1 MFSSLTFF
9 SPLRVNELE
18 YIIDSFRDS
27 FDHLLKDNFSSEE
40 LLFHEDKID
49 SIAAF
54 FVQPLLEGLSFDD
67 FYFFSDQEAEQ
78 RLFFSRCRS
87 SISVEN
93 IPYLENNPF
102 QVTYFVE
109 FLSIVSDLLVDRG
122 GVFELMFKN
131 QFLGELKKFRAI
143 DSLVFLD
150 DQREIFL
157 SKESKE
163 DLTHPLIHD
172 VYKELDRL
180 KTKLLP
186 HSELTEKVQKI
197 YLEMRTNK
205 TRGVELFHNTGLNPK
220 DFGDGLERLKFWLKK
235 F

>member
-1 MFSSLTFF
+1 MFNSLTFF
-9 SPLRVNELE
+9 SPLKVNDLE
-18 YIIDSFRDS
+18 YIVDSFRER

-40 LLFHEDKID
+40 LLFYEDKID
-49 SIAAF
+49 SISVF

-109 FLSIVSDLLVDRG
+109 FLSRVSELLIDRG
-122 GVFELMFKN
+122 GVFELVFKN
-131 QFLGELKKFRAI
+131 QFLGELLKFRAI
-143 DSLVFLD
+143 DSLINLN
-150 DQREIFL
+150 DQKETFL
-157 SKESKE
+157 SKKLEV
-163 DLTHPLIHD
+163 DLTHPLILD
-172 VYKELDRL
+172 VYNELDRV
-180 KTKLLP
+180 KDKLLP
-186 HSELTEKVQKI
+186 VSELSEKVQKI
-197 YLEMRTNK
+197 YLVMRANK
-205 TRGVELFHNTGLNPK
+205 TLEAELLHKIGLNPK